1 LINEDVI
8 ALVLPGEAHPGADHG
23 VLALVAAGMG
33 GHPAGEVASR
43 IALDIVLRLY
53 YEREGFPPDL
63 LRACLKE
70 ANDAICAHGR
80 AEPACAGMGTT
91 CTVLALCNGA
101 VYLAHIGD
109 TRAYLLRDG
118 RLHQL
123 SMDHTLVAELVRQG
137 KITQEQARHSSQRN
151 IITAAL
157 GMTPAAAPSIWHEGL
172 PLHVQDRLIL
182 CSDGL
187 TDFVDDETIRESGT
201 HLPAF
206 DACEAL
212 LNRALNAGGSDDISV
227 GVIVIDADPWEM
239 ARPHTKRPLLSP
251 RDVP

>member
-1 LINEDVI
+1 MNIWSNIGVSESVLLRVTGTALTHPGRRHLINEDVI

-101 VYLAHIGD
+101 VY
-109 TRAYLLRDG
+109 
-118 RLHQL
+118 
-123 SMDHTLVAELVRQG
+123 
-137 KITQEQARHSSQRN
+137 
-151 IITAAL
+151 
-157 GMTPAAAPSIWHEGL
+157 
-172 PLHVQDRLIL
+172 
-182 CSDGL
+182 
-187 TDFVDDETIRESGT
+187 
-201 HLPAF
+201 
-206 DACEAL
+206 
-212 LNRALNAGGSDDISV
+212 
-227 GVIVIDADPWEM
+227 
-239 ARPHTKRPLLSP
+239 
-251 RDVP
+251 